1 MNQPFWHIEGKPLYG
16 TIKIAS
22 DMLIVIERIL
32 ESYST
37 VKIFGLKD
45 ILKWFIEKSIF
56 ILKDT
61 EEKSLTK
68 QSIVIS
74 KGLWFNTVISEL
86 WLQAGDTIHLSGK
99 KPSKVRKSEALSDIF
114 WIYIFALEETF
125 SALDTRRFLSTETIS
140 RIIASLKKFKQ
151 EFEYRV
157 NNLES
162 PSFLDYPYLIANFR
176 EFEEAIKLLPW
187 KENFWLQFVP
197 KETGIRFIEG
207 EKSQWVVS
215 NVKTATDNIIN
226 LPKKEGKIST
236 EKRFFDYVPEHH
248 MDTVYGFLW
257 TIWKIKEDL
266 ELLEYF
272 KTKKSFSAQVSKHLN
287 NLTSYFY
294 THRKDDTFTK
304 TFSTLWIYLVAGI
317 QDKIWYTRGYIGE
330 TIGKDIRLVS
340 FFSSVLVEYNN
351 QITRD
356 LIYKPDVYD
365 SMAGGEE
372 EYIDNCKWQIEKI
385 IETQFRKFFPEIEI

>member
-1 MNQPFWHIEGKPLYG
+1 MNQPLGIIEGESLYG
-16 TIKIAS
+16 TTKIAN
-22 DMLIVIERIL
+22 DMLIVIEKIL
-32 ESYST
+32 ESHSS

-45 ILKWFIEKSIF
+45 ILKWFIEKNIF

-61 EEKSLTK
+61 EEKSLTE

-86 WLQAGDTIHLSGK
+86 WLQVGDKIQLSGRK
-99 KPSKVRKSEALSDIF
+99 WSKVRKSEALSDIF

-125 SALDTRRFLSTETIS
+125 SALDTRRFLSTEKIS
-140 RIIASLKKFKQ
+140 RIIASVKRFKK
-151 EFEYRV
+151 EFDRV
-157 NNLES
+157 NNPES
-162 PSFLDYPYLIANFR
+162 PSFLEYPYHITNFR

-187 KENFWLQFVP
+187 EENFWLQFVP
-197 KETGIRFIEG
+197 KERGIRFIEG

-215 NVKTATDNIIN
+215 TVKTATDNIIN

-236 EKRFFDYVPEHH
+236 QKRFFDYVPEHH
-248 MDTVYGFLW
+248 MNTVYGFLW
-257 TIWKIKEDL
+257 TIRKVKEDL

-272 KTKKSFSAQVSKHLN
+272 KSKKSFSAQVSKHLN

-294 THRKDDTFTK
+294 THRKDDKFTK
-304 TFSTLWIYLVAGI
+304 TFSTLWIYFVEGI